1 MSDTCLTPKTEN
13 RKAIKGMGRPIRQFF
28 EGGIWHI
35 LNRGVA
41 KTDIFRCKEDYV
53 FYMYKINEALKKYPV
68 GIHAFNLLPNHIHYL
83 LEQTLDEVSPS
94 KFIASIHTSLGHYTN
109 RKYSRVG
116 HLFQDRCKVKDIKED
131 EHLLAVSV
139 YINLNKILEKL
150 EHAEKTFISKRKLE
164 DLFLGAEK
172 DPWSS
177 YPVYLGLREDGI
189 TKAGFILS
197 LLSDN
202 TKKRQKEYKKYAKQ
216 LIASGYFVKT
226 RDLIFE

>member
-1 MSDTCLTPKTEN
+1 
-13 RKAIKGMGRPIRQFF
+13 MGRPIRQFF
-28 EGGIWHI
+28 KGGIWHI

-41 KTDIFRCKEDYV
+41 KADIFHCKEDYV

-68 GIHAFNLLPNHIHYL
+68 GIHAFNLLSNHIHYL

-139 YINLNKILEKL
+139 YINLNKILERLEHLERLSISKDKL
-150 EHAEKTFISKRKLE
+150 EG
-164 DLFLGAEK
+164 LFLEAEK

-177 YPVYLGLREDGI
+177 YPVYLGLRRDGI
-189 TKAGFILS
+189 TKTDFILS
-197 LLSDN
+197 LICDN
-202 TKKRQKEYKKYAKQ
+202 MKKAQKEYKKFAKH
-216 LIASGYFVKT
+216 LVTSGYFIKT
-226 RDLIFE
+226 RDLVFE